1 MHLIKKLKY
10 NRVLQISS
18 RLYSEFSNNMQSCL
32 TRYQKQSRSNILP
45 SSYPK
50 KKKKKFSLH
59 EAHFQLRS
67 QFYRTVRWLKD
78 IWGLRKQRQYKKSLW
93 GLKMRRTSP
102 SFSPCVSSA
111 VSVFFFL
118 DGFCVVKEKK
128 IPEAISLPLSQ
139 LRSLISPS
147 LLTPSPPRRSRRL
160 SVQPL
165 LVSSP
170 PPPSPFALQ

>member
-50 KKKKKFSLH
+50 KKKFSLH

-78 IWGLRKQRQYKKSLW
+78 IWDLRKQRQYKKSLW

-147 LLTPSPPRRSRRL
+147 LLTPSPPQRSHRL

-170 PPPSPFALQ
+170 PPPPSPFALQ

>member
-50 KKKKKFSLH
+50 KKKKVFASWGSLSAQESVLQNSSVVERH
-59 EAHFQLRS
+59 LGFKKTATVQGESLRAEDEKN
-67 QFYRTVRWLKD
+67 FPLF
-78 IWGLRKQRQYKKSLW
+78 LA
-93 GLKMRRTSP
+93 
-102 SFSPCVSSA
+102 PCVLCCKCF
-111 VSVFFFL
+111 FFFL

>member
-50 KKKKKFSLH
+50 KKKFSLH

-78 IWGLRKQRQYKKSLW
+78 IWDLRKQQQYKKSLW

-147 LLTPSPPRRSRRL
+147 LLTPSPPQRSHRL

-170 PPPSPFALQ
+170 PPPPSPFALQ

>member
-50 KKKKKFSLH
+50 KKKFSLH

-78 IWGLRKQRQYKKSLW
+78 IWDLRKQRQYKKSL
-93 GLKMRRTSP
+93 
-102 SFSPCVSSA
+102 
-111 VSVFFFL
+111 
-118 DGFCVVKEKK
+118 
-128 IPEAISLPLSQ
+128 
-139 LRSLISPS
+139 
-147 LLTPSPPRRSRRL
+147 
-160 SVQPL
+160 
-165 LVSSP
+165 
-170 PPPSPFALQ
+170 